1 MNTRQLTRWGLVLF
15 FICAFAF
22 MGFMAHA
29 HRSDSAHPPLS
40 GKARFETIH
49 VSSKVP
55 GRIGSI
61 AVREGERVRKGD
73 VLAVIEVPEIAARME
88 AAEGALKS
96 ASAKYRMALEGADEY
111 ERKQVRAQYEAARA
125 QYDFAK
131 NSYRRIASMNDGRLI
146 AQQEYDR
153 VKSSYLA
160 ARASLEAA
168 GALLADIE
176 SGVRAEKIEMAEGDL
191 LRAKGALQE
200 AKSAYRERIVLAP
213 ADMRIESVTMKPG
226 ELAASGSPLF
236 TGHPADSV
244 RFRFTAAES
253 DVHSFARGEA
263 YVVRTAFTGLPVDVV
278 LDEIIALPGYAS
290 VTSMYPRKKAGET
303 AYELIFR
310 PVDDMEPDAVFHDMR
325 VFMDTPSNNSPNGP
339 GA

>member
-1 MNTRQLTRWGLVLF
+1 MNTKRLTRWGLVLF
-15 FICAFAF
+15 FICAFAVI
-22 MGFMAHA
+22 GFAARA
-29 HRSDSAHPPLS
+29 HRADSAHPPLS
-40 GKARFETIH
+40 GKVRFETIH
-49 VSSKVP
+49 ISSKVP

-61 AVREGERVRKGD
+61 AVREGQRVRKGD

-88 AAEGALKS
+88 SAEGALKS
-96 ASAKYRMALEGADEY
+96 ASAKYRMALEGADDY

-146 AQQEYDR
+146 AKQEYDR

-176 SGVRAEKIEMAEGDL
+176 SGVRAEKIEMAEGDM
-191 LRAKGALQE
+191 LRAKGALRE
-200 AKSAYRERIVLAP
+200 ARSAYEERIIQAP

-226 ELAASGSPLF
+226 ELAVPGSPLF
-236 TGHPADSV
+236 TGHPADSI

-253 DVHSFARGEA
+253 DIHSFARGGK
-263 YVVRTAFTGLPVDVV
+263 YVVRTAFTGLPVDVM

-290 VTSMYPRKKAGET
+290 VTAMYPRKKAGET

-310 PVDDMEPDAVFHDMR
+310 PVDDMEPDTVFHDMR
-325 VFMDTPSNNSPNGP
+325 VFMDTPSSNGPNGP
-339 GA
+339 GE